1 MSAPLTPD
9 DAAAV
14 LRRAAELDAASLG
27 PHDALDEQ
35 VVRDAARE
43 VGLSEAAV
51 DRAVAEWRAGVLE
64 PLPDLS
70 PDVRAGLLATVAV
83 ESRVLLP
90 PDVAAERMQAWLRGQ
105 WFERRRVR
113 GNESEWAPRP
123 GLLAG
128 ARRAVDVQ
136 KRLRLS
142 GVGKVRLCVAPAAQ
156 GSRVRLVADLGDARS
171 GMLAGLVAAPA
182 LIAGGV
188 VGMGLGL
195 DGNAG
200 VEVLLALP
208 SAVGAGGLGWLGA
221 RRVLASR
228 RATLSEDLE
237 QVLDELAAAPLKRSL
252 PERAAAWAAQR
263 PALRLGPPSRGPDL
277 S

>member
-14 LRRAAELDAASLG
+14 LRRAAELDTTPLSA
-27 PHDALDEQ
+27 HDALDEQ

-51 DRAVAEWRAGVLE
+51 DRAVAEWRSGVLE
-64 PLPDLS
+64 PLPELS
-70 PDVRAGLLATVAV
+70 PDVRAGLLATVAA

-142 GVGKVRLCVAPAAQ
+142 GVGRVRLCVAPAAQ

-182 LIAGGV
+182 VLAGGV
-188 VGMGLGL
+188 IGTALGMDGGAGL
-195 DGNAG
+195 
-200 VEVLLALP
+200 EVLLALP
-208 SAVGAGGLGWLGA
+208 GAAGAGGLGWLGA

-228 RATLSEDLE
+228 RAALAEDLE
-237 QVLDELAAAPLKRSL
+237 RVLDELATVPLKRSL
-252 PERAAAWAAQR
+252 PERAAAWAAER
-263 PALRLGPPSRGPDL
+263 PALRFPPRA
-277 S
+277 